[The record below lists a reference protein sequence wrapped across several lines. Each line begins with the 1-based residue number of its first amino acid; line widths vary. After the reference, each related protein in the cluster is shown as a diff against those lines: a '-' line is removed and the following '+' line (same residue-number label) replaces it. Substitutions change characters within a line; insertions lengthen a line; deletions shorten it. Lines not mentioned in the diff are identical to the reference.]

1 MCRRIGE
8 ERSLSLGETD
18 DWSRSSDSCREC
30 LFCLSSTSIKAKVGK
45 DLIPCLFFQHKYWIK
60 RGRQLLPLLFR
71 AQVLSKKDITKSR
84 RKIYASFVCR
94 TKLSNERWKKIYVS
108 WPVTEWLTR
117 QGNDWTCQKKWRWKI
132 KHFCILSS
140 SKMFLWF
147 LHLCHKAIKSWS
159 AANFSRETKW

>member
-30 LFCLSSTSIKAKVGK
+30 LFCLSSTSIKEKVGK
-45 DLIPCLFFQHKYWIK
+45 DLIPCSFFQHKYWIK
-60 RGRQLLPLLFR
+60 SGRQLLPLLFR

-94 TKLSNERWKKIYVS
+94 KQKYQMKDERKFMSLGLWRSDWQGKATIGLARRNEDEKLSTFVYCHRQKCFFGFYIYV
-108 WPVTEWLTR
+108 
-117 QGNDWTCQKKWRWKI
+117 
-132 KHFCILSS
+132 
-140 SKMFLWF
+140 
-147 LHLCHKAIKSWS
+147 
-159 AANFSRETKW
+159 TKP